1 MLERVV
7 LRLDED
13 VEAQDRLEERRVGVR
28 DAFDGRGRKKE
39 ADCDRISSFAKKLT
53 R

>member
-1 MLERVV
+1 VLKRVV

-13 VEAQDRLEERRVGVR
+13 VKAQDRLEERRIGVR
-28 DAFDGRGRKKE
+28 DALDGRGRE
-39 ADCDRISSFAKKLT
+39 LEPDCDRISSFAKKLT